1 MEMEVFKPVVTML
14 VAERRGGERERFYWQ
29 QKPGVGGWFFCCL
42 STKISLPLEHAN
54 HIYL

>member
-1 MEMEVFKPVVTML
+1 MEMEVFKSVVTML
-14 VAERRGGERERFYWQ
+14 VAERRGGERERFCWQ
-29 QKPGVGGWFFCCL
+29 QKPGVGGWFFCYL